1 MPPRKLSVRDLPVR
15 GARVLV
21 RVDFNV
27 PLRDGRVADDARV
40 RASLPTLRLILDG
53 GGRPV
58 IASHLGRPKGRVV
71 PDLSLRPV
79 ADRLAALLD
88 RPVPTTGDCVG
99 EEAEARAS
107 GLREGEVL
115 LLENLRF
122 HAGEETN
129 DDAFAARLARLADL
143 YVNDAFGSAHR
154 AHASV
159 VGVTRHLRP
168 SAAGLLMDREVEV
181 LSRLR
186 EAPEKPYVAVLGG
199 AKVSDKIDLIHHL
212 IAKVDSIL
220 IGGAMAYT
228 FMKARGL
235 PVGSSRV
242 EDGLLDHARAVVAR
256 AAESGARIVLPLDH
270 VAASSP
276 AAGVPWRVTAGSG
289 IEEGMVGLDVGPK
302 TRQAFAEEIARART
316 VFWNGPLGLF
326 EVPPYDEGT
335 NAMARAI
342 AASRA
347 FTVVGGGDSGAA
359 VNRLGLAGHF
369 THVSTGGGASLEF
382 LSGVDLPGI
391 LALSDAPGGPAA
403 APGGPATAPG
413 AAGRGAGGR
422 R

>member
-1 MPPRKLSVRDLPVR
+1 MPPRKLSVRDLAVR

-99 EEAEARAS
+99 AEAEERAS
-107 GLREGEVL
+107 GLPEGEVL

-122 HAGEETN
+122 HAEEETN

-159 VGVTRHLRP
+159 VGVTRHLRL

-256 AAESGARIVLPLDH
+256 AAESGARILLPLDH
-270 VAASSP
+270 VVASSP
-276 AAGVPWRVTAGSG
+276 AAGIPWRVTAGPE
-289 IEEGMVGLDVGPK
+289 IEEGMVGLDVGAK
-302 TRQAFAEEIARART
+302 TRQAFAEEITQART

-359 VNRLGLAGHF
+359 VNRLGLAGRF

-391 LALSDAPGGPAA
+391 LALSDAPGGPA
-403 APGGPATAPG
+403 TAPG
-413 AAGRGAGGR
+413 AAGRGPGGR